1 MRIIYKIK
9 SSWDFISS
17 QILIYLKRR
26 WNSKMAISIKNHED
40 RITALEKKK
49 PTFTYLYQGSKQNNE
64 GVGPITLKQSWKD
77 FDFLFVCS
85 CQGDT
90 KDDWDYR
97 TIPTRS
103 IRPYDYKSY
112 DQPGEVI
119 LGLITTETQNIQG
132 YFHTDYKTLY
142 ISKSYKTVLR
152 DIIGL
157 KLYYNFSYNITR
169 EFYKVKFKL
178 KHYLC
183 SHLQKFI

>member
-40 RITALEKKK
+40 RITALEKVNVS
-49 PTFTYLYQGSKQNNE
+49 TLTLLW
-64 GVGPITLKQSWKD
+64 VGDSTN
-77 FDFLFVCS
+77 V
-85 CQGDT
+85 
-90 KDDWDYR
+90 
-97 TIPTRS
+97 TIPNFSSFKAFMIDCITHDSSTYPTASAFVYIPSNRDPHRAGYIHS
-103 IRPYDYKSY
+103 
-112 DQPGEVI
+112 
-119 LGLITTETQNIQG
+119 GLIHTKITASGNKVTVSNIAG
-132 YFHTDYKTLY
+132 SAK
-142 ISKSYKTVLR
+142 INS
-152 DIIGL
+152 IIGL

>member
-40 RITALEKKK
+40 RITALEKVSSASQSKVV
-49 PTFTYLYQGSKQNNE
+49 TLWSGSAGN
-64 GVGPITLKQSWKD
+64 GAT
-77 FDFLFVCS
+77 
-85 CQGDT
+85 
-90 KDDWDYR
+90 
-97 TIPTRS
+97 
-103 IRPYDYKSY
+103 
-112 DQPGEVI
+112 
-119 LGLITTETQNIQG
+119 ITTNQPMRNFDAIVTGCDGFGGCTSMLIPYSVLTNKAWYVANDTPWGKYIQNSSVQ
-132 YFHTDYKTLY
+132 YTSDTTLSHSHKY
-142 ISKSYKTVLR
+142 GGGTIRWV
-152 DIIGL
+152 IGL